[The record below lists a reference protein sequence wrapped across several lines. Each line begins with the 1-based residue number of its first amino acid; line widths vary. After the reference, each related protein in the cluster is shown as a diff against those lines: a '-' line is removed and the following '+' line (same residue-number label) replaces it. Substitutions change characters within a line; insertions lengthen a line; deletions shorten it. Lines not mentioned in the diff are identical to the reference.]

1 MGEKSQSE
9 EPVVSP
15 QTYKNNCFHVP
26 ESLAGPSDRG
36 RMMYSKEDGWVRGE
50 LARGNPREE
59 IREQYRSVVTQ
70 LCSAAGSGNQNPP
83 ALSSLPK
90 PRGRGKNP
98 AIQTERSFFFFL
110 LP

>member
-1 MGEKSQSE
+1 MGEKSLSE

-36 RMMYSKEDGWVRGE
+36 RRMMEGCTVERMGGWGE

-59 IREQYRSVVTQ
+59 IREQYRS
-70 LCSAAGSGNQNPP
+70 P
-83 ALSSLPK
+83 
-90 PRGRGKNP
+90 
-98 AIQTERSFFFFL
+98 
-110 LP
+110 